1 MDELSQLF
9 LQLHLNDLYHWNHEK
24 VKILNAHHSFDSN
37 EELMDFLKEYD
48 FNHYEIHAYFFYKSL
63 LEQNSTL
70 EFILVGKGIEI
81 ISLCDD
87 MFYVPCVYEIVFVAS
102 DEKITIKRKDNPIL
116 AMAYIYK
123 FGIWERDF
131 YNDLSKIEKNTIRHL
146 SKIIIC

>member
-70 EFILVGKGIEI
+70 EFILVGKGIGPFMVAPVLFTVLTISSVEASKILLSYALSLILMFCFSI
-81 ISLCDD
+81 ISLQS
-87 MFYVPCVYEIVFVAS
+87 F
-102 DEKITIKRKDNPIL
+102 
-116 AMAYIYK
+116 
-123 FGIWERDF
+123 
-131 YNDLSKIEKNTIRHL
+131 
-146 SKIIIC
+146 